1 MQPVIIL
8 TKVKGEHMRSIK
20 IGTRDSQL
28 ALWQAEWVKGKLE
41 EHYPEGEFVLVP
53 MKTKGDKILD
63 VPLAKIGDKGL
74 FTKELEV
81 GLLNGEIDCAVHSLK
96 DLPTVLP
103 QGLEIAAFCEREEPR
118 DVFLSKDGT
127 PLAELPAGSVIG
139 TSSLRRKAQLQNY
152 RSDLVFADL
161 RGNLQTRW
169 RKLQESNMAGIVL
182 AAAGVKRLG
191 WEERITEYISE
202 EIMLSAVGQ
211 GAIAVEIASHR
222 AEVREMLD
230 LLNHQDT
237 ERAVKAERTLLY
249 RLEGGCQIPIGAWA
263 VTEGQ
268 QIVLKGM
275 VASLDG
281 QRILKVSLSG
291 DNPEELG
298 RKAADK
304 LIAQGAMEILQEIR
318 TTFDNTQ
325 HQG

>member
-1 MQPVIIL
+1 MQKI
-8 TKVKGEHMRSIK
+8 R

-28 ALWQAEWVKGKLE
+28 ALWQAEWVKKNLE
-41 EHYPEGEFVLVP
+41 ANYPEVEFTLVP

-81 GLLNGEIDCAVHSLK
+81 GLLSGEIDCAVHSLK

-103 QGLEIAAFCEREEPR
+103 EGLEIAAFCEREEAR

-127 PLAELPAGSVIG
+127 SLTALPVGSLIG
-139 TSSLRRKAQLQNY
+139 TSSLRRKAQLQNF
-152 RSDLVFADL
+152 RPDLVFADL

-191 WEERITEYISE
+191 WEDRITEYIPQ

-211 GAIAVEIASHR
+211 GSIAVEIAAARKDVRNLLGVLNHRETELAVR
-222 AEVREMLD
+222 AE
-230 LLNHQDT
+230 
-237 ERAVKAERTLLY
+237 RAFLY
-249 RLEGGCQIPIGAWA
+249 CLEGGCQIPIGAYA
-263 VTEGQ
+263 
-268 QIVLKGM
+268 IVDQHIHLKGM

-281 QRILKVSLSG
+281 QRVLKISESG
-291 DNPEELG
+291 DDPEELG
-298 RKAADK
+298 KKAAK
-304 LIAQGAMEILQEIR
+304 VLIDRGAMDILDEIR
-318 TTFDNTQ
+318 NEF
-325 HQG
+325 GS